1 MAQFYL
7 TTTLPYINSEPHL
20 GFALEIVRA
29 DALARAHRLAG
40 DNVFFNTGVDEHG
53 LKVWRKAQGLG
64 LETQAYCDKLAASV
78 NDLKK
83 LLDLSY
89 DNFIRTTDQHHQAA
103 AQEFWRRCLASGDI
117 YKQHYS
123 VKYCVGC
130 EMEKTDSEL
139 ENGHCPLHP
148 DQDLELIDE
157 ENYFFRLS
165 KYQNQLLKLYDS
177 QPDFVVP
184 ANRLKEI
191 RNFVA
196 NGLQDFSISRLVSK
210 LPWGVAVPDDPE
222 QVMYV
227 WFDALVN
234 YISAIGWPDK
244 PEKFNQWWPAVQI
257 AGKDNLRPQA
267 LMWQAML
274 MSAGLPASRQIFID
288 GFITAGGQKMSKS
301 LGNVISPVEL
311 VEKFGADVV
320 RYYLLAEINDR
331 DDGDYTDERFMEVY
345 QADLANGLGNLF
357 SRLGN
362 LAWKNGL
369 NPLAPKIGQ
378 LYTKVIQSVENW
390 QFNQA
395 VGYIWQVYRQ
405 IDKKL
410 TEQQPWKLETAAAQ
424 KSLQPLVED
433 LVDAAYCLQIFLP
446 TTAKTILNFF
456 SQPITGKPKPLFP
469 RFDQFNNNFKK

>member
-7 TTTLPYINSEPHL
+7 TTTLPYINSAPHL

-40 DNVFFNTGVDEHG
+40 DHVFFNTGVDEHG
-53 LKVWRKAQGLG
+53 LKIWRKAQGLG
-64 LETQAYCDKLAASV
+64 METQAYCDRLAASFD
-78 NDLKK
+78 DLKD
-83 LLDLSY
+83 LLNLSY

-117 YKQHYS
+117 YKQRYS

-139 ENGHCPLHP
+139 ENGRCPLHP
-148 DQDLELIDE
+148 DQELELIDE

-165 KYQNQLLKLYDS
+165 KYQDQLLKLYDS

-196 NGLQDFSISRLVSK
+196 NGLQDFSISRLASK
-210 LPWGVAVPDDPE
+210 LPWGVAVPGDPE

-234 YISAIGWPDK
+234 YVSAIGWPDK
-244 PEKFNQWWPAVQI
+244 LDSFNHWWPAVQI

-274 MSAGLPASRQIFID
+274 MSAGLPASQQIFID

-311 VEKFGADVV
+311 VEKFGADAV

-362 LAWKNGL
+362 LAWKNGIS
-369 NPLAPKIGQ
+369 PLTPQAGQ
-378 LYTKVIQSVENW
+378 LYTKVIQSIEGW

-395 VGYIWQVYRQ
+395 IGHIWQVYRQ
-405 IDKKL
+405 IDKEL

-424 KSLQPLVED
+424 KSLQPLIAD
-433 LVDAAYCLQIFLP
+433 LVAAAYCLQIFLP
-446 TTAKTILNFF
+446 TTAEKILNFF
-456 SQPITGKPKPLFP
+456 SQPLTGKPEPLFP
-469 RFDQFNNNFKK
+469 RFDQPNNNLK

>member
-64 LETQAYCDKLAASV
+64 LETQAYCDKLAASF

-210 LPWGVAVPDDPE
+210 LPWGVVVPDDPE

>member
-64 LETQAYCDKLAASV
+64 LETQAYCDKLAASF

-184 ANRLKEI
+184 ATRLKEI

-196 NGLQDFSISRLVSK
+196 NGLQDFSISRLASK
-210 LPWGVAVPDDPE
+210 LPWGVPVPDDAS

>member
-64 LETQAYCDKLAASV
+64 LETQAYCDKLAASF

-157 ENYFFRLS
+157 ENYFFVYPNIKINYLSFMIVNRILSCRLI
-165 KYQNQLLKLYDS
+165 
-177 QPDFVVP
+177 V
-184 ANRLKEI
+184 
-191 RNFVA
+191 
-196 NGLQDFSISRLVSK
+196 
-210 LPWGVAVPDDPE
+210 
-222 QVMYV
+222 
-227 WFDALVN
+227 
-234 YISAIGWPDK
+234 
-244 PEKFNQWWPAVQI
+244 
-257 AGKDNLRPQA
+257 
-267 LMWQAML
+267 
-274 MSAGLPASRQIFID
+274 
-288 GFITAGGQKMSKS
+288 
-301 LGNVISPVEL
+301 
-311 VEKFGADVV
+311 
-320 RYYLLAEINDR
+320 
-331 DDGDYTDERFMEVY
+331 
-345 QADLANGLGNLF
+345 
-357 SRLGN
+357 
-362 LAWKNGL
+362 
-369 NPLAPKIGQ
+369 
-378 LYTKVIQSVENW
+378 
-390 QFNQA
+390 
-395 VGYIWQVYRQ
+395 
-405 IDKKL
+405 
-410 TEQQPWKLETAAAQ
+410 
-424 KSLQPLVED
+424 
-433 LVDAAYCLQIFLP
+433 
-446 TTAKTILNFF
+446 
-456 SQPITGKPKPLFP
+456 
-469 RFDQFNNNFKK
+469 

>member
-7 TTTLPYINSEPHL
+7 TTTLPYINSAPHL

-40 DNVFFNTGVDEHG
+40 DHVFFNTGVDEHG
-53 LKVWRKAQGLG
+53 LKIWRKAQGLG
-64 LETQAYCDKLAASV
+64 METQAYCDRLAASFD
-78 NDLKK
+78 DLKD
-83 LLDLSY
+83 LLNLSY

-103 AQEFWRRCLASGDI
+103 AQEFWQRCLASGDI
-117 YKQHYS
+117 YKQRYS

-139 ENGHCPLHP
+139 ENGRCPLHP
-148 DQDLELIDE
+148 DQELELIDE

-165 KYQNQLLKLYDS
+165 KYQDQLLKLYDS

-196 NGLQDFSISRLVSK
+196 NGLQDFSISRLASK
-210 LPWGVAVPDDPE
+210 LPWGVAVPSDPE

-234 YISAIGWPDK
+234 YVSAIGWPDK
-244 PEKFNQWWPAVQI
+244 LDSFNRWWPAVQI

-274 MSAGLPASRQIFID
+274 MSAGLPASQQIFID

-311 VEKFGADVV
+311 VEKFGADAV

-362 LAWKNGL
+362 LAWKNGVS
-369 NPLAPKIGQ
+369 PLTPQAGQ
-378 LYTKVIQSVENW
+378 LYTKVIQSIEDW

-395 VGYIWQVYRQ
+395 IGHIWQVYRQ
-405 IDKKL
+405 IDKEL
-410 TEQQPWKLETAAAQ
+410 TEQQPWKLGTAAAQ
-424 KSLQPLVED
+424 KSLQPLIAD
-433 LVDAAYCLQIFLP
+433 LVAAAYCLQIFLP
-446 TTAKTILNFF
+446 TTAEKILNFF
-456 SQPITGKPKPLFP
+456 SQPLTGKPEPLFP
-469 RFDQFNNNFKK
+469 RFDQPNNNLK

>member
-7 TTTLPYINSEPHL
+7 TTTLPYINSAPHL

-40 DNVFFNTGVDEHG
+40 DHVFFNTGVDEHG
-53 LKVWRKAQGLG
+53 LKIWRKAQGLG
-64 LETQAYCDKLAASV
+64 METQAYCDRLATSFD
-78 NDLKK
+78 DLKD
-83 LLDLSY
+83 LLNLSY

-117 YKQHYS
+117 YKQRYS

-139 ENGHCPLHP
+139 ESGRCPLHP
-148 DQDLELIDE
+148 DQELELIDE

-165 KYQNQLLKLYDS
+165 KYQDQLLKLYDS

-196 NGLQDFSISRLVSK
+196 NGLQDFSISRLASK
-210 LPWGVAVPDDPE
+210 LPWGVAVPSDPE

-234 YISAIGWPDK
+234 YVSAIGWPDK
-244 PEKFNQWWPAVQI
+244 LDSFNRWWPAVQI

-274 MSAGLPASRQIFID
+274 MSAGLPASQQIFID

-311 VEKFGADVV
+311 VEKFGADAV

-362 LAWKNGL
+362 LAWKNGIS
-369 NPLAPKIGQ
+369 PLTPQAGQ
-378 LYTKVIQSVENW
+378 LYTKVIQSIEDW

-395 VGYIWQVYRQ
+395 IGHIWQVYRQ
-405 IDKKL
+405 IDKEL

-424 KSLQPLVED
+424 KSLQPLIED
-433 LVDAAYCLQIFLP
+433 LVAAAYCLQIFLP
-446 TTAKTILNFF
+446 TTAEKILNFF
-456 SQPITGKPKPLFP
+456 SQPLTGKPEPLFP
-469 RFDQFNNNFKK
+469 RFDQPNNNLK